1 MKKHF
6 SKENIPLILSIILV
20 IISLFYSIFGNYAL
34 NAKHYVGF
42 SLILMS
48 FLTYFYNK
56 KVYSIV
62 FTISLTL
69 GLIGLIDILF
79 IEFAITIIF
88 IKINLVFLIL
98 LILFL
103 VTNKEKLNK
112 LFPEKNI

>member
-6 SKENIPLILSIILV
+6 SKENTPLILTIILV
-20 IISLFYSIFGNYAL
+20 IISLCYSIFGNYVL
-34 NAKHYVGF
+34 SLKHYIGF

-48 FLTYFYNK
+48 FLAYFSNK
-56 KVYSIV
+56 RIYSII
-62 FTISLTL
+62 FAISLTL
-69 GLIGLIDILF
+69 GLIGLIDIFF

-112 LFPEKNI
+112 LFPEKNT